1 MCVCVIDVS
10 VYCESQ
16 PREMGKP
23 CPNPEPCSSVLSLP
37 AIAWLLCQPSSNGER
52 IADGD
57 WMRGQATCSKRALL
71 SVQQTR

>member
-23 CPNPEPCSSVLSLP
+23 PQPKTVFFCFVLTSHSLAP
-37 AIAWLLCQPSSNGER
+37 LPTLL
-52 IADGD
+52 
-57 WMRGQATCSKRALL
+57 
-71 SVQQTR
+71 